1 MNDQA
6 SALRLGT
13 RDHLRLVP
21 GGPDTDRPA
30 LVVGS
35 GKGGVGKSML
45 ASMVAVALAKSGRR
59 VLLVDGAQNLG
70 NLHVLLG
77 VRPAIT
83 PQALLEH
90 DAEPDELVIPI
101 RDNLSLLPADSGAD
115 TVQRLGAT
123 DRARLHRRMT
133 AVYRNFDS
141 VVVDAAAGL
150 DGAVRCV
157 AMHATR
163 LLVVTAPEPAAL
175 TDAYA
180 LMKVVHGQVAQLPFD
195 VLVNRV
201 QHADEGITAFDRLAT
216 AATRFLGRDLHFVGS
231 VPEDPGMRELARD
244 PRALLD
250 PDGVGVAQCA
260 VRDIVASCHEAW
272 TASLQESAR

>member
-101 RDNLSLLPADSGAD
+101 RDNLSLLPRSYSAPASRCLRAARPGPFHLSTFESEID
-115 TVQRLGAT
+115 TKPLKAPILPV
-123 DRARLHRRMT
+123 
-133 AVYRNFDS
+133 S
-141 VVVDAAAGL
+141 
-150 DGAVRCV
+150 
-157 AMHATR
+157 TR
-163 LLVVTAPEPAAL
+163 T
-175 TDAYA
+175 
-180 LMKVVHGQVAQLPFD
+180 K
-195 VLVNRV
+195 
-201 QHADEGITAFDRLAT
+201 
-216 AATRFLGRDLHFVGS
+216 
-231 VPEDPGMRELARD
+231 
-244 PRALLD
+244 PR
-250 PDGVGVAQCA
+250 
-260 VRDIVASCHEAW
+260 
-272 TASLQESAR
+272 